1 MNTQLSESEEDLSL
15 INLAKDGD
23 NNSIQKLIDK
33 HSGICVDVYKKY
45 INLPNVSGFVS
56 DDIISSKDYIIYNSA
71 KTYDSSRGS
80 KFSTWLAN
88 QTKYY
93 CLNSINKYGKLIPT
107 DDSILF
113 NSIENSNLT
122 SSDSEK
128 VNDTKNVI
136 VEIIKET
143 LDSLSN
149 KKIKKCIEIKYFS
162 NDEKRKTYTD
172 VASEMNV
179 TVQTVIN
186 WHNKFIK
193 MVKQKCK
200 NRKIIFDLN

>member
-1 MNTQLSESEEDLSL
+1 MNTNCLDEDIML

-33 HSGICVDVYKKY
+33 HSGICVDTYRRY
-45 INLPNVSGFVS
+45 INLPNVSGFIS
-56 DDIISSKDYIIYNSA
+56 DDIISSKNYIIYNSA
-71 KTYDSSRGS
+71 KTYDPSRGS

-88 QTKYY
+88 QTRFF
-93 CLNSINKYGKLIPT
+93 CLNSINKYGKLIPV
-107 DDSILF
+107 DDFSLNNF
-113 NSIENSNLT
+113 IENSNANNLN
-122 SSDSEK
+122 SEK
-128 VNDTKNVI
+128 IADTKNAI
-136 VEIIKET
+136 MDIIKET

-149 KKIKKCIEIKYFS
+149 KKIKECIEIKYFS
-162 NDEKRKTYTD
+162 DDEKHKSYTEI
-172 VASEMNV
+172 ASKMNV

-193 MVKQKCK
+193 IIKQKCK

>member
-1 MNTQLSESEEDLSL
+1 MNTQLSELEEDLSL

-71 KTYDSSRGS
+71 KTYDPSRGS

-113 NSIENSNLT
+113 NSIESSNLT

-128 VNDTKNVI
+128 VNDTKSAI
-136 VEIIKET
+136 IEIIKET
-143 LDSLSN
+143 LGSLSN

-162 NDEKRKTYTD
+162 NDENRKTYTD

-200 NRKIIFDLN
+200 NKKIIFDLN

>member
-1 MNTQLSESEEDLSL
+1 MQETNHLEEINI
-15 INLAKDGD
+15 INLAKNGD
-23 NNSIQKLIDK
+23 NDSIKTLIEK

-45 INLPNVSGFVS
+45 INMPNVSGFVS

-71 KTYDSSRGS
+71 KTYDPSRGS

-88 QTKYY
+88 QTRYF
-93 CLNSINKYGKLIPT
+93 CLKSGKLIPFET
-107 DDSILF
+107 ETL
-113 NSIENSNLT
+113 NSLIDERDQEFKSEEKTIEKSNEVL
-122 SSDSEK
+122 E
-128 VNDTKNVI
+128 I
-136 VEIIKET
+136 VKET
-143 LDSLSN
+143 LSSLSD

-162 NDEKRKTYTD
+162 EDGSHKSYTQIAEK
-172 VASEMNV
+172 MNV

-193 MVKQKCK
+193 IIKQKCK